1 MIECLLCAVKL
12 QTCGFECVCESRWC
26 VGGGGANPE
35 LDGRSFLGVLGGKAK
50 DWMQAQGDKGINN
63 PPVEID

>member
-1 MIECLLCAVKL
+1 
-12 QTCGFECVCESRWC
+12 VCESRWC